1 MQIYTNLMAKFGDA
15 ILAQRQ
21 RDMRSSVTKLN
32 SESFSEIM
40 GEGLLVV
47 QAYPMCYYEESI
59 IYMTTSS
66 HVRSSARLF

>member
-1 MQIYTNLMAKFGDA
+1 MAKFEDA

-32 SESFSEIM
+32 SEIM

-59 IYMTTSS
+59 VYMNASS
-66 HVRSSARLF
+66 HVRSSARLFRYPETKNF